1 MMILLSTE
9 TPFNP
14 ANFKGKSDTETSI
27 SVDNHEDGHG
37 PSVVFNLTCVSLY
50 DCSLP

>member
-1 MMILLSTE
+1 MILLSTE

-27 SVDNHEDGHG
+27 SVDNQEDGVNG
-37 PSVVFNLTCVSLY
+37 V
-50 DCSLP
+50 LPPATK